1 MRSILWIGGL
11 LAAHA
16 CLAQHTVA
24 MEHKTSHA
32 ARPTDPFLSGAPFT
46 LDQTLNLLRQDAIPL
61 RRRKEAIQSRGVDF
75 SWSQETIEKLKATGA
90 SAELLELIE
99 SKARPAPAPPA
110 PKPAPVGSISLKC
123 APTECNVAVN
133 GHAVGSTLSGTL
145 ELARL
150 APGKWVVDLSKNGY
164 ISRQSSVLVDE
175 NKTATVSAVLEPDRT
190 TEETFGTELFRK
202 MVQALGGEDG
212 IQELGSVEAAGSATI
227 LTRDGTNIRW
237 SLRMRN
243 RPDRGIFQA
252 KAGKVAHEVM
262 FSGNEFMA
270 SKSLKGQD
278 ALELPADFGY
288 LRDNQPAALI
298 ARLEKPRY
306 KMVAKRVD
314 PEAGGEFVLFAEGGT
329 DKISIGL
336 DSDMRPQ
343 RVRIETETGVGSL
356 LITYS
361 DYVQTGQAW
370 YPKSMQAKP
379 DGQPH
384 GIQVHFDTVELN
396 LKFKDSD
403 FKLKGGIFSNFYN

>member
-202 MVQALGGEDG
+202 MVQAQLASECRRFGPADAN
-212 IQELGSVEAAGSATI
+212 AAYASHDQA
-227 LTRDGTNIRW
+227 
-237 SLRMRN
+237 RM
-243 RPDRGIFQA
+243 A
-252 KAGKVAHEVM
+252 KAE
-262 FSGNEFMA
+262 
-270 SKSLKGQD
+270 
-278 ALELPADFGY
+278 
-288 LRDNQPAALI
+288 
-298 ARLEKPRY
+298 
-306 KMVAKRVD
+306 
-314 PEAGGEFVLFAEGGT
+314 LFALASLMLRAMENAAQEGRDVHAGEVW
-329 DKISIGL
+329 KAFGKHL
-336 DSDMRPQ
+336 
-343 RVRIETETGVGSL
+343 
-356 LITYS
+356 
-361 DYVQTGQAW
+361 
-370 YPKSMQAKP
+370 YPGPRSTPA
-379 DGQPH
+379 G
-384 GIQVHFDTVELN
+384 
-396 LKFKDSD
+396 
-403 FKLKGGIFSNFYN
+403 